1 MRNFYGLRFM
11 STVYKLLSVLTA
23 LISLVAVG
31 VLMSDAFLT
40 TRTFQLDFA
49 NGDWTW
55 AVQAF
60 MALFL
65 GGLLALTFYV
75 LAQMIDLSV
84 ASYRTLQQT
93 QVQIEK
99 SNEVAYT
106 ILELQ
111 KKLLRRTSQNAEKEI
126 SEVEKQIAARKVN
139 IQIDSEIN

>member
-1 MRNFYGLRFM
+1 MRTFLGLRFM

-23 LISLVAVG
+23 LLSLVSVG

-55 AVQAF
+55 ALQAF

-84 ASYRTLQQT
+84 ASYQALQQT

-99 SNEVAYT
+99 NNELAFA

-111 KKLLRRTSQNAEKEI
+111 KKQLRRTSQNAEKEI
-126 SEVEKQIAARKVN
+126 NDVTRQIESRKTN
-139 IQIDSEIN
+139 IRIDNEIN

>member
-1 MRNFYGLRFM
+1 V
-11 STVYKLLSVLTA
+11 SSLTEWYHNA
-23 LISLVAVG
+23 YFFRL
-31 VLMSDAFLT
+31 AFLT
-40 TRTFQLDFA
+40 TRTLQLDFA

-55 AVQAF
+55 ALQAF

-84 ASYRTLQQT
+84 ASYQALQQT

-99 SNEVAYT
+99 NNELAFA

-111 KKLLRRTSQNAEKEI
+111 KKQLRRTSQNAEKEI
-126 SEVEKQIAARKVN
+126 NDVTRQIESRKTN
-139 IQIDSEIN
+139 IRIDSEIN

>member
-1 MRNFYGLRFM
+1 M

-23 LISLVAVG
+23 LLSLVSVG

-55 AVQAF
+55 ALQAF

-84 ASYRTLQQT
+84 ASYQALQQT

-99 SNEVAYT
+99 NNELAFA
-106 ILELQ
+106 ILEFQ
-111 KKLLRRTSQNAEKEI
+111 KKQLRRTSQNAEKEI
-126 SEVEKQIAARKVN
+126 NDVTRQIEARKTN
-139 IQIDSEIN
+139 IRIDNEIN